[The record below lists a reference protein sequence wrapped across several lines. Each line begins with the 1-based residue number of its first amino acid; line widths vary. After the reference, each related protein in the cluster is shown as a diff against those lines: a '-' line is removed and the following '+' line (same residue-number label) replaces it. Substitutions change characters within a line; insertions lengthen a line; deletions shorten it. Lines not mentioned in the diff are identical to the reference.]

1 MIVVRKTHPTSEI
14 ISERIECWAIDIST
28 KQALNNRNQSISYG
42 RK

>member
-14 ISERIECWAIDIST
+14 ISERIECWVIDT
-28 KQALNNRNQSISYG
+28 FAKQVLNNRNQNISYG